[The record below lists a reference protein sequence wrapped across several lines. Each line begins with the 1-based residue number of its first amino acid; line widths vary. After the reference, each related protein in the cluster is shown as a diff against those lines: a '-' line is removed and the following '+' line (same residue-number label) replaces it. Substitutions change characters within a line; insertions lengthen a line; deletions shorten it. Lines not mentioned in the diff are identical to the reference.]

1 MKTCHLHTRHATDVH
16 VALYNRIMICNA
28 VLYNDTQIMICN
40 AVLYNDTQI
49 MICNAVLYNDTQI
62 SELKAKSFLKR
73 NKIDIS
79 S

>member
-49 MICNAVLYNDTQI
+49 